1 MALRAGDWI
10 EVKSKDEILATL
22 DKNGRLERMPFMP
35 QMFQYCGKRFMV
47 HKRAHKTCDPI
58 YTMAARSVDDSVH
71 LNLRCDGKTYGGCQV
86 GCLLFW
92 KEAWLKPVA
101 ADAAAST
108 KGRLSGAEGCTEA
121 DVKRATRVEA
131 LPGEDGADIRYV
143 CQTTQLCEFTKPL
156 PWWNLAQYVD
166 DYRSRNVTLTDLLR
180 GAIYVLMGRRGGRR
194 IPALRHIHDAL
205 QFVVGG
211 PASPVRTGSIP
222 LGSPVPKMPL
232 GLKPGDLARVK
243 SHAEILS
250 TINAHNWHGGL
261 YFDVEMVPFCGR
273 TYRVRTRVER
283 FIDEKTGRI
292 RQMKTPTVIL
302 EGVACKSQFSKCRM
316 FCPRSLHSWWR
327 EEWLERVP
335 EVRADAG
342 LGDGSAAPIV
352 RPERRPIAAAETAS

>member
-22 DKNGRLERMPFMP
+22 DKNGRLEQMPFMP

-47 HKRAHKTCDPI
+47 QKRAHKTCDPI

-108 KGRLSGAEGCTEA
+108 KGRLSGAAGCTEA

-156 PWWNLAQYVD
+156 PWWNSAQYVE
-166 DYRSRNVTLTDLLR
+166 DYRSRNVSLASLAQ
-180 GAIYVLMGRRGGRR
+180 GALFVALGRRGNTFPIIRR
-194 IPALRHIHDAL
+194 AHDYLQKLIGGPPSPAARDLIAPGSPLPAANLAL
-205 QFVVGG
+205 Q
-211 PASPVRTGSIP
+211 
-222 LGSPVPKMPL
+222 
-232 GLKPGDLARVK
+232 PGDLVRVK
-243 SHAEILS
+243 SHKEILATIS
-250 TINAHNWHGGL
+250 TENWNRGL
-261 YFDVEMVPFCGR
+261 YFDVEMVPDRGG
-273 TYRVRTRVER
+273 TYRVKARVER
-283 FIDEKTGRI
+283 FLDEKTGRM
-292 RQMKTPTVIL
+292 RFMKTPAVIL
-302 EGVACKSQFSKCRM
+302 DGVSCNSQFSQCRM
-316 FCPRSLHSWWR
+316 FCPRSIYSWWR
-327 EEWLERVP
+327 EIWLERVDVTKP
-335 EVRADAG
+335 NHREAERASG
-342 LGDGSAAPIV
+342 LSASAD
-352 RPERRPIAAAETAS
+352 RRMQLVELED